1 MGTKASHSIRN
12 KGALKAKGRAT
23 RAAILDTAHEVFKT
37 MGFYGSSIS
46 EIARQCGYSKGT
58 FYQYF
63 KNKDQIFQELNDLI
77 ITRFSEKV
85 ESVSFEGL
93 RFEERLRTVLQILYS
108 HCKENLAF
116 HTILGESELLDSVTI
131 AYYESIARYYRH
143 FFRKESQAG
152 NIRTI
157 DPGIIAYSLI
167 GICYFHSFDWK
178 SDYEETEA
186 SQFIDLLID
195 FLMNGITGS
204 APWQNQS
211 ETDLLKIPE
220 PLAVKESDNEPMT
233 KGEKT
238 RQAIFDAAE
247 EVIGQYG
254 INRANIF
261 EITRKAGVAQGT
273 FYVHFESKHELIEG
287 FVKYFNHAMRME
299 VQRFVAKTTDRR
311 DAERIGILKF
321 LEFTDKHRKIY
332 RIVPECEIISREV
345 SLWYY
350 NKIAHGY
357 IQRIRQG
364 IENREIRDLPPV
376 FLARTLMGLTHFV
389 ALKWVVWSAGSRG
402 GVSNQIKSDIIN
414 FLIFGLKPSTT

>member
-1 MGTKASHSIRN
+1 VGTGATQTVRN

-46 EIARQCGYSKGT
+46 EIARRCGYSKGT

-93 RFEERLRTVLQILYS
+93 RFEERLRTVLRILYS

-143 FFRKESQAG
+143 FFRQESQAG

-157 DPGIIAYSLI
+157 DPSIIAYSLI

-178 SDYEETEA
+178 SDHEDFKDP
-186 SQFIDLLID
+186 QLIDLIIE
-195 FLMNGITGS
+195 FVMNGINGP
-204 APWQNQS
+204 APWRNKG
-211 ETDLLKIPE
+211 EKDLLKLPE
-220 PLAVKESDNEPMT
+220 PLAKKESDNEHIT

-321 LEFTDKHRKIY
+321 LEFTGKHRKIY
-332 RIVPECEIISREV
+332 RIVPECEIISRDV

-357 IQRIRQG
+357 IQGIRQG

-389 ALKWVVWSAGSRG
+389 ALKWVIWNAGSRG
-402 GVSNQIKSDIIN
+402 VFPNNLLSDTIN
-414 FLIFGLKPSTT
+414 FLLYGLNPTAK

>member
-1 MGTKASHSIRN
+1 MVAQTSQAVRS

-23 RAAILDTAHEVFKT
+23 RAAILDTAHEVFKNT
-37 MGFYGSSIS
+37 GFYGSSIS
-46 EIARQCGYSKGT
+46 EITRRCGFSTGT

-63 KNKDQIFQELNDLI
+63 KNKEQVFQELNDLI
-77 ITRFSEKV
+77 ISRFLEKIEAISV
-85 ESVSFEGL
+85 EGLSFEA
-93 RFEERLRTVLQILYS
+93 RLKQVLQLLYH

-131 AYYESIARYYRH
+131 AYYESMARYYRH
-143 FFRKESQAG
+143 FFRQEAQAG
-152 NIRTI
+152 NIRAI

-167 GICYFHSFDWK
+167 GICYFHSFYWK
-178 SDYEETEA
+178 SVNEDFDA
-186 SQFIDLLID
+186 SQLIDLIID
-195 FLMNGITGS
+195 FVMKGINGPT
-204 APWQNQS
+204 PWKIKGQR
-211 ETDLLKIPE
+211 DLLKIPE
-220 PLAVKESDNEPMT
+220 PLAIKQSDAEPMT

-299 VQRFVAKTTDRR
+299 VQRFVASTTDRR
-311 DAERIGILKF
+311 DAERVGILKF
-321 LEFTDKHRKIY
+321 LEFTGKHRKIY
-332 RIVPECEIISREV
+332 RIVPECEIISRDV

-357 IQRIRQG
+357 IQGIRQG
-364 IENREIRDLPPV
+364 IENGEIRDLPPV

-389 ALKWVVWSAGSRG
+389 ALKWVIWNAGSRG
-402 GVSNQIKSDIIN
+402 VVSSQIRSDIIS
-414 FLIFGLKPSTT
+414 FILYGLKPSTI